1 MEYRKIVSVT
11 GMSGLYELVSSK
23 ADGGVVRS
31 LEDKT
36 SKFVSNRVH
45 AFSQLEGIEIYTTTD
60 NVNLVEI
67 FDAMKA
73 SKEKIP
79 PASADAK
86 EIKGYFQKVYP
97 AMDFERVYG
106 SDMKKMIKWYEI
118 LTKEGVEIKLSAGG
132 EEEETAATDQPVTEK
147 KTAAKAA
154 AATPKAAA
162 PKNAPA
168 KKINTPRKMS

>member
-11 GMSGLYELVSSK
+11 GMSGLFELMSSK

-36 SKFVSNRVH
+36 SKFVSNRIH
-45 AFSQLEGIEIYTTTD
+45 AFSQLEGIEIYTKD
-60 NVNLVEI
+60 ENVNLVEI
-67 FDAMKA
+67 FNAMKA
-73 SKEKIP
+73 SKEKM
-79 PASADAK
+79 PAANADGK
-86 EIKGYFQKVYP
+86 EIKAYFQKVYP

-118 LTKEGVEIKLSAGG
+118 LTKEGVEIKLSG
-132 EEEETAATDQPVTEK
+132 ETDEDAASSAEQPVAEK
-147 KTAAKAA
+147 KTASKSA

-162 PKNAPA
+162 PKAAPP
-168 KKINTPRKMS
+168 KKITTPRKMS